1 MLMQADILMYV
12 ASFDRELPES
22 TMPKH
27 KRDELAAIL
36 KLTCSCKA
44 AISQLMCV
52 ILLMHGI

>member
-36 KLTCSCKA
+36 KLQLPA
-44 AISQLMCV
+44 AAKLQLV
-52 ILLMHGI
+52 N